1 MMNLAIWLKR
11 NGFRADQVQAFY
23 PSPMATA
30 TTMYHTAKD
39 PLHKVTRDS
48 EGVEIVKSGK
58 QRKLHKAYLR
68 YHDPKNW
75 ALLRQSLK
83 DLGRED
89 LIGHGSQCLIP
100 PYNPKLEGED
110 VYQSARKKNSSAG
123 GDSIKRSAKDNTA
136 QKSGKKPTPSSFGK
150 KPSNQKQPKKG
161 NFQTQ
166 HTGLPP
172 RKSK

>member
-1 MMNLAIWLKR
+1 M
-11 NGFRADQVQAFY
+11 
-23 PSPMATA
+23 
-30 TTMYHTAKD
+30 
-39 PLHKVTRDS
+39 
-48 EGVEIVKSGK
+48 EIVKSGK

-83 DLGRED
+83 ELGRED

-110 VYQSARKKNSSAG
+110 IYQSARKKNSSAA
-123 GDSIKRSAKDNTA
+123 GDSVKRTNKDSTAK
-136 QKSGKKPTPSSFGK
+136 KSGKKPTPTSFGK
-150 KPSNQKQPKKG
+150 KPNPKKG

-172 RKSK
+172 RKTK

>member
-1 MMNLAIWLKR
+1 
-11 NGFRADQVQAFY
+11 
-23 PSPMATA
+23 MATA
-30 TTMYHTAKD
+30 TTMYHTSKD
-39 PLHKVTRDS
+39 PLHKVSRAS
-48 EGVEIVKSGK
+48 EEVQIVKSGK

-75 ALLRQSLK
+75 GLLRESLK

-123 GDSIKRSAKDNTA
+123 GDSVKRDKSENSNPNSKSN
-136 QKSGKKPTPSSFGK
+136 QSKSGKKPTPTSFSK
-150 KPSNQKQPKKG
+150 KPKPKKG

-172 RKSK
+172 RKTQ

>member
-1 MMNLAIWLKR
+1 
-11 NGFRADQVQAFY
+11 
-23 PSPMATA
+23 
-30 TTMYHTAKD
+30 
-39 PLHKVTRDS
+39 
-48 EGVEIVKSGK
+48 VEIVKSGK

-110 VYQSARKKNSSAG
+110 IYQSARKKNSSAA
-123 GDSIKRSAKDNTA
+123 GDSVKRTNKDSNAK
-136 QKSGKKPTPSSFGK
+136 KSGRKPTPTSFGK
-150 KPSNQKQPKKG
+150 KPNPKKG

-172 RKSK
+172 RKQK

>member
-1 MMNLAIWLKR
+1 
-11 NGFRADQVQAFY
+11 
-23 PSPMATA
+23 
-30 TTMYHTAKD
+30 
-39 PLHKVTRDS
+39 LHKVTRDS

-123 GDSIKRSAKDNTA
+123 GDSVKRNKSDTA
-136 QKSGKKPTPSSFGK
+136 SQTKSGKKPTPSSFGK
-150 KPSNQKQPKKG
+150 KPKKG

-172 RKSK
+172 RKTK